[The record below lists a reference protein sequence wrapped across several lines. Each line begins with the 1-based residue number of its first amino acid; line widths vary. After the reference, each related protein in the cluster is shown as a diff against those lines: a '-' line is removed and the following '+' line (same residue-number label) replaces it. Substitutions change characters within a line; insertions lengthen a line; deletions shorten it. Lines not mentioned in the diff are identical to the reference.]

1 MALHLLRD
9 THLQGIPPFNVASA
23 HIIEIEHVSNACHSR
38 MRAIVMSQQCIRQVE
53 ICAWA
58 EGGKAML
65 KNEVSRPGSNSLD
78 FVSLRF
84 VNIHK

>member
-1 MALHLLRD
+1 
-9 THLQGIPPFNVASA
+9 
-23 HIIEIEHVSNACHSR
+23 
-38 MRAIVMSQQCIRQVE
+38 MSQQCIRQVE

-84 VNIHK
+84 VNIHKLKQSKDFGYKIK